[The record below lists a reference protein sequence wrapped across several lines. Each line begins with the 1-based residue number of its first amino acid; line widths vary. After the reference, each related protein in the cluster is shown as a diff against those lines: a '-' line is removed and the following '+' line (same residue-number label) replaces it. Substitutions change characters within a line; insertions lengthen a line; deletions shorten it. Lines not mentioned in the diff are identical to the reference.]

1 MGRCIALP
9 TKTRRKDILMK
20 VIIPMAGLGSRFG
33 SVGYID
39 PKPFINVDGKPMI
52 RQVVD
57 HLGLHQYEHV
67 FVCNSKH
74 IERYNIFDIFKDIK
88 KTVIALDRVT
98 EGAAITVS
106 KARSCLELNEDFM
119 VVNSDQLVFYDK
131 TEVERVRQSNLQG
144 CIWCFEGSGNK
155 WSYARLDETGAVAEV
170 AEKRQISNTATA
182 GMYYFKSWDEY
193 TIALS
198 RMQVKNDRVNNEFYV
213 APLYNYLS
221 GRTEIRMVDHIEQ
234 LGTPEEL
241 RAYEN
246 KIRLHRN
253 N

>member
-1 MGRCIALP
+1 
-9 TKTRRKDILMK
+9 MK

-33 SVGYID
+33 VEGYID

-57 HLGLHQYEHV
+57 HLGLHQYEHI
-67 FVCNSKH
+67 FICNTKH
-74 IERYNIFDIFKDIK
+74 IERYNMFDIFKDIRA
-88 KTVIALDRVT
+88 TVVCLDHVT
-98 EGAAITVS
+98 EGAAVSVS
-106 KARSCLELNEDFM
+106 KARLSMELEEDFV
-119 VVNSDQLVFYDK
+119 VVNSDQLLFYDT
-131 TEVERVRQSNLQG
+131 TEVERVRQSDLQG

-155 WSYARLDETGAVAEV
+155 WSYARVDDTGKVLEV

-198 RMQVKNDRVNNEFYV
+198 RMQVKNDRVNNEYYV
-213 APLYNYLS
+213 APVYNYLS

-241 RAYEN
+241 RVYEA